1 VHKSANILD
10 ALPKSIQPLAKKM
23 LTEVRDAED
32 REHARD
38 AAKAFD
44 NEFHAKW
51 PKTAE
56 KLRDDLEP
64 LLCFFDFPAEHW
76 VHLKT
81 SNPIES
87 TFSTVRLR
95 TKVTKSPGSRAAGLA
110 MAFKLTE
117 AAEEPLA
124 LRQRRRARR
133 SRARWCEVP
142 KGGVGRDSCEAGGG
156 RRVISGSGRSTTV
169 DYSSV

>member
-1 VHKSANILD
+1 MMVVAD
-10 ALPKSIQPLAKKM
+10 RM
-23 LTEVRDAED
+23 RDVED

-51 PKTAE
+51 PKAAQ

-95 TKVTKSPGSRAAGLA
+95 TKITKGPGSRAAGLA
-110 MAFKLTE
+110 MAFKLIE
-117 AAEEPLA
+117 ARRSPLA
-124 LRQRRRARR
+124 LRQRRGVRRPRACR
-133 SRARWCEVP
+133 CGVP
-142 KGGVGRDSCEAGGG
+142 KGGVGRVRCKARGG
-156 RRVISGSGRSTTV
+156 RRVISGSGRSTTL
-169 DYSSV
+169 DYSSDAGIATSQAGFR